1 MESSR
6 YPVVGAGDLVVIRAA
21 VGRQWTWL
29 STQPA
34 RRPARQCLEKSECD
48 WVGPTV
54 DDFQMSVS
62 ENGGAAVVT
71 VTGELDLGTAP
82 RLREELIGLVSR
94 GIRAVTVDMSRL
106 DFIDSTG
113 LAVLISGLKR
123 LRELGGD
130 LILQSL
136 HPRTVKVFEI
146 TGLTRVFTIT

>member
-1 MESSR
+1 MEVVEHPATSAPGA
-6 YPVVGAGDLVVIRAA
+6 PVPREVRMRHRVGL
-21 VGRQWTWL
+21 
-29 STQPA
+29 
-34 RRPARQCLEKSECD
+34 
-48 WVGPTV
+48 TV

-62 ENGGAAVVT
+62 ENGGTAVVT

-94 GIRAVTVDMSRL
+94 GTRAVTVDMSRL